1 MQGQFFQFLL
11 LMSEGNGSYFVR
23 QGVQTSDFSGAQG
36 DYARFGIMASSRHKE
51 AAWEYIKLLLLEP
64 TGEVGLDR
72 GIPVLS
78 STFERILEKSITE
91 NAPAYSGV
99 SNDEYGYFYRSDA
112 DKLRELVYST
122 EKMAHDDKQLLDI
135 IMTEANNY
143 FNGYKTLDD
152 AVAQIQSRASI
163 YIAEQYG

>member
-1 MQGQFFQFLL
+1 M
-11 LMSEGNGSYFVR
+11 
-23 QGVQTSDFSGAQG
+23 
-36 DYARFGIMASSRHKE
+36 
-51 AAWEYIKLLLLEP
+51 
-64 TGEVGLDR
+64 
-72 GIPVLS
+72 S

>member
-1 MQGQFFQFLL
+1 
-11 LMSEGNGSYFVR
+11 
-23 QGVQTSDFSGAQG
+23 
-36 DYARFGIMASSRHKE
+36 MASSRHKE